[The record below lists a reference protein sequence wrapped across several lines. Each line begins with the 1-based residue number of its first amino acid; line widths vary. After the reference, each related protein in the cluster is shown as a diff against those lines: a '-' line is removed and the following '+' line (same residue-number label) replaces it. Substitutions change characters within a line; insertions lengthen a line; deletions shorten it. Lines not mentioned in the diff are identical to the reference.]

1 MIWFL
6 RFKWAQAHFFV
17 WASFLSIMSEV
28 GALSADKSSLSR
40 TEILN
45 LRVQELAA
53 PILRSYG
60 LELVEAVCV
69 GQGPRTVIRIFID
82 KPGGITLTD
91 CEQAHRS
98 LSPALD
104 VIDPF
109 PHAYTLEVSS
119 PGLDRPLRRVEDYRR
134 LIGQSVNLKLRRPVQ
149 GQWRLVGTLVD
160 VEDRGVTLAVR
171 QKKTTETVLVE
182 LEQIALARRDIGF

>member
-1 MIWFL
+1 
-6 RFKWAQAHFFV
+6 
-17 WASFLSIMSEV
+17 MSEA
-28 GALSADKSSLSR
+28 GALSAGKSSVNR
-40 TEILN
+40 TETLN

-69 GQGPRTVIRIFID
+69 GQGPRTVIRIVID

-134 LIGQSVNLKLRRPVQ
+134 LIGQAVTLKLRRPVQ
-149 GQWRLVGTLVD
+149 GQWRLVGTLVN
-160 VEDRGVTLAVR
+160 VEDGAVTLAVR

>member
-1 MIWFL
+1 
-6 RFKWAQAHFFV
+6 
-17 WASFLSIMSEV
+17 MSEA
-28 GALSADKSSLSR
+28 GAVSARKPSVKCAESLS
-40 TEILN
+40 
-45 LRVQELAA
+45 LRVQEIAA
-53 PILRSYG
+53 PILKSHG

-69 GQGPRTVIRIFID
+69 GQGPRAVVRVFID

-119 PGLDRPLRRVEDYRR
+119 PGLDRPLKGPHDYRR
-134 LIGQSVNLKLRRPVQ
+134 LMGQPVTLKLREPIQ
-149 GQWRLVGTLVD
+149 AQWRVVGTVMEVTD
-160 VEDRGVTLAVR
+160 EAVTLAVQ
-171 QKKTTETVLVE
+171 QKKATETIRIE
-182 LEQIALARRDIGF
+182 FDQIALARRKVEFSK

>member
-1 MIWFL
+1 
-6 RFKWAQAHFFV
+6 
-17 WASFLSIMSEV
+17 MSEA
-28 GALSADKSSLSR
+28 GALSAGKSSMKR
-40 TEILN
+40 TEALH
-45 LRVQELAA
+45 LRVQELAV
-53 PILRSYG
+53 PILRSHG
-60 LELVEAVCV
+60 LELVETVCV
-69 GQGPRTVIRIFID
+69 GQGPRTVIRVFID

-119 PGLDRPLRRVEDYRR
+119 PGLDRPLRGPEDYRR
-134 LIGQSVNLKLRRPVQ
+134 LIGQPVNLKLRRPMQ

-160 VEDRGVTLAVR
+160 VEEHAVTLAVQ
-171 QKKTTETVLVE
+171 QKKNTETVRVE
-182 LEQIALARRDIGF
+182 FEQIALARRNVEF

>member
-1 MIWFL
+1 MNE
-6 RFKWAQAHFFV
+6 A
-17 WASFLSIMSEV
+17 
-28 GALSADKSSLSR
+28 GAVSAGKPSVKR
-40 TEILN
+40 AEALN
-45 LRVQELAA
+45 LRVQEVAA
-53 PILRSYG
+53 PILQSHG

-69 GQGPRTVIRIFID
+69 GQGPRTVIRVFID

-119 PGLDRPLRRVEDYRR
+119 PGLDRPLRGAQDYRR
-134 LIGQSVNLKLRRPVQ
+134 LIGQPVNLKLREPIQ
-149 GQWRLVGTLVD
+149 AQWRLIGTVVD
-160 VEDRGVTLAVR
+160 VEDRAVTLAVQ
-171 QKKTTETVLVE
+171 QKKATETVRIE
-182 LEQIALARRDIGF
+182 FDQIALARRKVEFS

>member
-1 MIWFL
+1 
-6 RFKWAQAHFFV
+6 
-17 WASFLSIMSEV
+17 MSEA
-28 GALSADKSSLSR
+28 GAVSAGKPSVKRAESLS
-40 TEILN
+40 
-45 LRVQELAA
+45 LRVQEIAA
-53 PILRSYG
+53 PILKSHG

-69 GQGPRTVIRIFID
+69 GQGPRAVIRIFID

-119 PGLDRPLRRVEDYRR
+119 PGLDRPLKGPQDYRR
-134 LIGQSVNLKLRRPVQ
+134 LMGQPVTLKLREPIQ
-149 GQWRLVGTLVD
+149 AQWRVVGTVMEVTD
-160 VEDRGVTLAVR
+160 EAVTLALQ
-171 QKKTTETVLVE
+171 QKKATETVRIE
-182 LEQIALARRDIGF
+182 FDQIALARRKVEFSK